1 MKNAKALL
9 FQTVLLSTLSLQAF
23 CKVDSLV
30 YPQYSIDTE
39 GSKIVIISESQEKY
53 FTGLYLQSKKDSTIL
68 SLKQQYIDQLEHQLS
83 LSKAVDKNKS
93 ELITKQESIISLN
106 REEIRL
112 LRDQASN
119 NKKVIASLDNQVE
132 QRNKVM
138 KRRILGWKIAT
149 GVTIGVSVAVITGAA
164 IILSR

>member
-1 MKNAKALL
+1 MKNVKVLL
-9 FQTVLLSTLSLQAF
+9 FQTALLSIVSLPAF

-68 SLKQQYIDQLEHQLS
+68 SLKQQYIDQLEHQLK

>member
-1 MKNAKALL
+1 MKNAKELL
-9 FQTVLLSTLSLQAF
+9 FQTLLLSTLSIQAF
-23 CKVDSLV
+23 CNVDSLI
-30 YPQYSIDTE
+30 YTQYSIDTE

-68 SLKQQYIDQLEHQLS
+68 NLKQQYIDQLEHQLK

>member
-1 MKNAKALL
+1 M
-9 FQTVLLSTLSLQAF
+9 TLSLPAF

-68 SLKQQYIDQLEHQLS
+68 SLKQQYIDQLEHQLK

-138 KRRILGWKIAT
+138 KRKILGWKIAT

>member
-1 MKNAKALL
+1 MKNVKVLL
-9 FQTVLLSTLSLQAF
+9 FQTVLLSTLSLPAF

-39 GSKIVIISESQEKY
+39 GQKIVIINESQERF

-83 LSKAVDKNKS
+83 LSKAVDQNKS
-93 ELITKQESIISLN
+93 ELISRQESIISLN
-106 REEIRL
+106 KDEIRL
-112 LRDQASN
+112 LRNQASTN
-119 NKKVIASLDNQVE
+119 RDIIGKLENQVE

-138 KRRILGWKIAT
+138 KRKILGWKIAT

-164 IILSR
+164 IILAQ

>member
-1 MKNAKALL
+1 MKNLKVLL
-9 FQTVLLSTLSLQAF
+9 SLTLLLSTLSLPAF

-39 GSKIVIISESQEKY
+39 GQKIVIISESQEKY

-68 SLKQQYIDQLEHQLS
+68 SLKQQYIDQLEHELN

-93 ELITKQESIISLN
+93 ELITKQKSIISLN
-106 REEIRL
+106 KDEIKL

-119 NKKVIASLDNQVE
+119 NRDIINKLETQIE

-138 KRRILGWKIAT
+138 KRKILGWKVAT
-149 GVTIGVSVAVITGAA
+149 GVTIGLSVAVITGAA
-164 IILSR
+164 IILAQ

>member
-1 MKNAKALL
+1 MKNVKVLL

-30 YPQYSIDTE
+30 YPQYSIDIQ
-39 GSKIVIISESQEKY
+39 GQKIVIISESQERF

-68 SLKQQYIDQLEHQLS
+68 SLKQQYIDQLEHELN
-83 LSKAVDKNKS
+83 LSKAVDQNKS

-106 REEIRL
+106 KDEIKL
-112 LRDQASN
+112 LRDQASTN
-119 NKKVIASLDNQVE
+119 RDIIGKLENQVE

-138 KRRILGWKIAT
+138 KRKIIGWKIAT

-164 IILSR
+164 IILAQ